1 VRAGLLSDARV
12 VALLRT
18 MFIPCHLSALN
29 TPECMA
35 DARDASVLE
44 ACAKDCSERF
54 QGGER
59 EAFLLPDGTI
69 QEVFMSLHGTNTV
82 NHDMQMTAAG
92 RRAEDSW
99 RLFRHYGFRAL
110 RELDERPAEWD
121 AIWDGKSERVA
132 EVLRLAPGWPAPAPG
147 AQALR
152 VFVRN
157 SYHMYD
163 DLHGC
168 ELAALPDA
176 VVAGWC
182 ERLKGKGDKASL
194 PPVQFRDLVR
204 AMVPRGQVATTLAD
218 ESIEGELLLEV
229 TSVKGGLVQ
238 GTIAGSFAMLPK
250 VLAEVGRRPS
260 AACMFSSRG
269 ELRGR
274 FTLDRELGRLRELRA
289 VACGV
294 DITWS
299 GHGGE
304 HPDWFAPS
312 HTVALEWV
320 ATKQPEA
327 HDR

>member
-59 EAFLLPDGTI
+59 EAFLLPDGT
-69 QEVFMSLHGTNTV
+69 
-82 NHDMQMTAAG
+82 
-92 RRAEDSW
+92 
-99 RLFRHYGFRAL
+99 
-110 RELDERPAEWD
+110 
-121 AIWDGKSERVA
+121 
-132 EVLRLAPGWPAPAPG
+132 
-147 AQALR
+147 
-152 VFVRN
+152 
-157 SYHMYD
+157 
-163 DLHGC
+163 
-168 ELAALPDA
+168 LPDA